1 MGAAEQYDERGA
13 GPARAT
19 GPDTGTMTAVDGE
32 RRPPAERPEPKVV
45 EVRRNRVL
53 AGVVGVVAAA
63 IAIAYLGR
71 ATTTGAPLDWALTGV
86 TAVLA
91 VAWLWSLLD
100 ARTPLLVADA
110 HGVRVRLGR
119 TWEGLPWRGL
129 DRVEHHP
136 RRGLGRDGR
145 IVLVPRATTPLL
157 EGLDGSGR
165 RHARVAATLHGAP
178 FAVPLGLSTRLS
190 GVAADEVGDVLR
202 SLAGA
207 DTRIVEPE
215 PAAEPAPEVTDRT
228 APETEDPDT
237 EVTAPVPLTAPA
249 ARVRGPEPEP
259 EPEPAATEHTGDA
272 DDTED
277 TEVPEAVAVP
287 ASERRVR
294 DPRPTLARLIAWLS
308 DRDEDRGEDQEQD
321 REQDREQDG
330 DQDDAEPST
339 GTTRS
344 RDVQHDVTPEKPQ
357 VDEVDEVD
365 EVTETPEPARERRAA
380 ARSEV
385 RHADV
390 ARTGQQPARA
400 DDLPEVRALRRPG
413 SVDLVGDDEV
423 WGARVRPIAQGGAPV
438 EPLAIDDFGVEP
450 AADPVVGPELAAA
463 RTRLS
468 LSVDQLAERTRIRPH
483 VIESIEVDDFAP
495 CGGDFYAR
503 GHLRTLARVL
513 GVDAA
518 PLLAAY
524 DERYSDAPIDPRRV
538 FAAELATGSHGSI
551 RGTRGGPSWSV
562 LVAAVMV
569 VVLAWSVARLV
580 MDDPVDLDP
589 APALNG
595 SAGPAS
601 PAPVADPVPLT
612 ITAVNA
618 GATVTVTDGEGEVR
632 FDDDLAMGE
641 STELELAP
649 PVRIQT
655 SDGGAIETTLDGR
668 DNGPLGEAGQPASD
682 TLVPPR

>member
-1 MGAAEQYDERGA
+1 MGAAERFEDHGVTTGA
-13 GPARAT
+13 PAT
-19 GPDTGTMTAVDGE
+19 SMTAVDGE
-32 RRPPAERPEPKVV
+32 GEGSRAHGPAERPEPRVV

-63 IAIAYLGR
+63 VAIAYLGR

-129 DRVEHHP
+129 DRIEHHP

-157 EGLDGSGR
+157 EGLDRSGR
-165 RHARVAATLHGAP
+165 RHAGVAARLHGAP
-178 FAVPLGLSTRLS
+178 FAVPLSLSTRLS
-190 GVAADEVGDVLR
+190 GVSADEVGDVLR
-202 SLAGA
+202 GLAGS
-207 DTRIVEPE
+207 DTQVVEVTPDAEPRVVTEPTAAATTPVAPVAEPE
-215 PAAEPAPEVTDRT
+215 PLEPLDRDE
-228 APETEDPDT
+228 PLEQDEPTEDDGQG
-237 EVTAPVPLTAPA
+237 PA
-249 ARVRGPEPEP
+249 
-259 EPEPAATEHTGDA
+259 
-272 DDTED
+272 
-277 TEVPEAVAVP
+277 
-287 ASERRVR
+287 ERRVR
-294 DPRPTLARLIAWLS
+294 DPRPTIARFIAWLS
-308 DRDEDRGEDQEQD
+308 DRDDERDELDDDRDDDRGVEDRDAAD
-321 REQDREQDG
+321 REESRPAVG
-330 DQDDAEPST
+330 DQVE
-339 GTTRS
+339 
-344 RDVQHDVTPEKPQ
+344 H
-357 VDEVDEVD
+357 EVDHEVED
-365 EVTETPEPARERRAA
+365 TEEVTATPEPARDRRGA

-385 RHADV
+385 RHADPV
-390 ARTGQQPARA
+390 ATRTETAGA
-400 DDLPEVRALRRPG
+400 LPEVRELRRPG

-423 WGARVRPIAQGGAPV
+423 WGARVRPIARGGAPV
-438 EPLAIDDFGVEP
+438 EPLAIDDFDVEP

-518 PLLAAY
+518 PLLARY

-551 RGTRGGPSWSV
+551 RGTRGGPSWTV

-569 VVLAWSVARLV
+569 VVLAWSIARLV
-580 MDDPVDLDP
+580 LDDPVDL
-589 APALNG
+589 APVPSLNG

-601 PAPVADPVPLT
+601 PAPVAEPVPLVV
-612 ITAVNA
+612 TAVA
-618 GATVTVTDGEGEVR
+618 GGATVTITDGQG
-632 FDDDLAMGE
+632 DIQYTGDLAMGE

-649 PVRIQT
+649 PVRIES

-668 DNGPLGEAGQPASD
+668 DNGRLGEAGQPASD
-682 TLVPPR
+682 TLVPR